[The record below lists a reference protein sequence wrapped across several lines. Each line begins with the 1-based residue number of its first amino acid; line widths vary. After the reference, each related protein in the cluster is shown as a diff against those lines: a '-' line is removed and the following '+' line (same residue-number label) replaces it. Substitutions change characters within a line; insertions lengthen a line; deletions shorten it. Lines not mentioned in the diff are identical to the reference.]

1 MLFIQFLLL
10 NLIHTEKIQKQE
22 IKRYSIIHGRV
33 STIQIPIQDVFNVEI
48 HHLNK
53 TLNKTKEGEEP
64 SVLFADFCQPKN
76 PSIYLDH
83 IQSINVCADQ
93 CKIIIQNNKIYSL
106 LPGYLKVLEMNDEQG
121 FTFFSETLLQISQ
134 NLTEMLITT
143 NIQQDNKLIILDG
156 VSLFIINID
165 ENDEINKPIKL
176 HTSIKVVTQI
186 MYYDNLIYV
195 FGNNTLEIYI
205 IQEKLVELI
214 SSINITKFEG
224 QNQNIFGVKLK
235 SPNHFI
241 WITESS
247 LGYVQLDAQ
256 FQPIQFNTFM
266 RLEGKIIDVEI
277 FEDLTYVIQKL
288 NNKINLQYVL
298 EYEGGQLKQNLSLTT
313 KVRQIFSTQNYIII
327 LQENL
332 IQLAFA
338 KIETQQ
344 LFSKNILEN
353 TNKIL
358 KYDQGQLIVQQQNEI
373 VQFEI
378 KQQQAQLVCEPNQNY
393 STGTYMM
400 ELRTG
405 YFVNETKAYHNQLVE
420 INVYFE
426 IFENGNVGLY
436 VGLTIGLAM
445 TFMTMI
451 IFCVFFYKLKAKYQ
465 LVREQYHK
473 NSTEFTIE

>member
-1 MLFIQFLLL
+1 MFFIQFLLL
-10 NLIHTEKIQKQE
+10 NGIVTEQIEQQE
-22 IKRYSIIHGRV
+22 VKRFSIIHGRI
-33 STIQIPIQDVFNVEI
+33 STIQVPIQNVFNVEI

-53 TLNKTKEGEEP
+53 TLNNTKEGEEP
-64 SVLFADFCQPKN
+64 SVLFADFCQAKN
-76 PSIYLDH
+76 PQIYLEH

-93 CKIIIQNNKIYSL
+93 CEIIIQNNKIYSL

-121 FTFFSETLLQISQ
+121 FTFFSETLFQISQ
-134 NLTEMLITT
+134 NLSEILITT

-156 VSLFIINID
+156 VNLFIINID
-165 ENDEINKPIKL
+165 QNDEINKPIKL
-176 HTSIKVVTQI
+176 QTQIEIVTQI
-186 MYYDNLIYV
+186 IYYDNLIYV
-195 FGNNTLEIYI
+195 FGNNTLEIFI
-205 IQEKLVELI
+205 IQDKQVDLI
-214 SSINITKFEG
+214 QSINIAKFE
-224 QNQNIFGVKLK
+224 NQNTNIMGVKLK
-235 SPNHFI
+235 SANHFI

-247 LGYVQLDAQ
+247 LGSIQLDAQ
-256 FQPIQFNTFM
+256 FQPIKYNSFLRF
-266 RLEGKIIDVEI
+266 EGKIIDVEI
-277 FEDLTYVIQKL
+277 YEDLTYVIQKL
-288 NNKINLQYVL
+288 NNKLNLQYVL
-298 EYEGGQLKQNLSLTT
+298 EYEGDILKQNLTLTT
-313 KVRQIFSTQNYIII
+313 KVHQIFSTQNYIII

-358 KYDQGQLIVQQQNEI
+358 RYDQGQLIVQQQNEI
-373 VQFEI
+373 VQYEI
-378 KQQQAQLVCEPNQNY
+378 KQQSAQLVCEPNQNY

-465 LVREQYHK
+465 SVREQYHK